1 MQLTTL
7 QHRLLI
13 RLALGAYTTGDLAK
27 HVFETPS
34 SVSHQLLPLRNAG
47 WVFSTRG
54 VQDQHVTWQ
63 LSEFGISQLHAI
75 RPLASITVPPVD
87 KPKTYILW
95 CPTSKK
101 APTVTYPN
109 LPKAQEV
116 QRIMAE
122 RCPGQVFHI
131 CEVQAGLKL
140 EVVSKYQE
148 VTL

>member
-1 MQLTTL
+1 MQLTPL
-7 QHRLLI
+7 QHRLLT
-13 RLALGAYTTGDLAK
+13 RLTLGAYTSGDLARLLNG
-27 HVFETPS
+27 TPS
-34 SVSHQLLPLRNAG
+34 SVARQLLPLRSEG

-54 VQDQHVTWQ
+54 IDDTHVTWE
-63 LSEFGISQLHAI
+63 LSIYGAQCL
-75 RPLASITVPPVD
+75 RVLKPLPEKEVPLVK
-87 KPKTYILW
+87 KPSTFILW

-109 LPKAQEV
+109 LAKAVEV
-116 QRIMAE
+116 QKIMAE

-140 EVVSKYQE
+140 EVVTKYQE